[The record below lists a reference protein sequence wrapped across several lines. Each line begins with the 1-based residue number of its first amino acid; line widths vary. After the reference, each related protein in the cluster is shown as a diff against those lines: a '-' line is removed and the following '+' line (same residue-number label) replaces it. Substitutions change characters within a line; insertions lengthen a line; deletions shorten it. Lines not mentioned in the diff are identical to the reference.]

1 MGIGVEVG
9 AGPGP
14 ESCTVNGRGPPFLNS
29 GWEPEGE
36 VKCGGGEDKQQLPPD
51 YRRGS
56 KS

>member
-1 MGIGVEVG
+1 MEVG